1 MTQHSDTPC
10 RDTVEAAVL
19 RATAARFRG
28 SPELDDLLVIARTA
42 IEMELRAGTA
52 PEYLQFYALRRAHC
66 DCIDYLRM
74 VERQDP
80 VRRPLIATSRTDS
93 VHLTFRV
100 PATLLSA
107 VLKRYPAPSLSQSL
121 RAALEAASRE

>member
-1 MTQHSDTPC
+1 MTNTES
-10 RDTVEAAVL
+10 AVL
-19 RATAARFRG
+19 RAIAARFRG

-42 IEMELRAGTA
+42 VYAESRAGRAQTA
-52 PEYLQFYALRRAHC
+52 DDLLRYSLRRATC

-93 VHLTFRV
+93 VHLTFRI

-107 VLKRYPAPSLSQSL
+107 VLKRYPSGSLSQSL
-121 RAALEAASRE
+121 RAALEAACE